1 MILQMLALAQK
12 SPGDPTK
19 DLPTDPRNQQAVG
32 ILFFAIL
39 PLAFSMLGDPSAS
52 NLLICGS
59 LLAIFGGSL
68 VSISLGLK
76 DAERYDARP
85 VARKARIP
93 GRILGSV
100 GMGLGVA
107 LTVLVRGGDI
117 TQIGLLGLI
126 ATVLSLIA
134 FGIDPLKDKGLETT
148 RDRQIYKTSKLRRR
162 AETQLGIIGRVVKPL
177 GDADLLPDLHRFEGA
192 VQRML
197 QAVEDDP
204 ERARSLQKYLG
215 VYLDG
220 AAEAATRFVAVYRNT
235 GDSDAHARFGT
246 LIRDLGHAFDRKA
259 TEYAA
264 QGRDKMNVQI
274 DVLSESLAREAARG

>member
-1 MILQMLALAQK
+1 MISEAFSLGKTPASKPAK
-12 SPGDPTK
+12 SAPK
-19 DLPTDPRNQQAVG
+19 DPRNQQAVG

-39 PLAFSMLGDPSAS
+39 PLAFSMLGDPSAA
-52 NLLICGS
+52 NLAICGG
-59 LLAIFGGSL
+59 LLAVFGISL
-68 VSISLGLK
+68 FGISLGLK
-76 DAERYDARP
+76 GAERYNSQDI
-85 VARKARIP
+85 ARKARFP

-100 GMGLGVA
+100 GMGIGCA
-107 LTVLVRGGDI
+107 LTAGLRGSDLGQIAVLAV
-117 TQIGLLGLI
+117 I
-126 ATVLSLIA
+126 ATVLSLLA
-134 FGIDPLKDKGLETT
+134 FGIDPLKDKGLETVK
-148 RDRQIYKTSKLRRR
+148 DRQVYKTSKLRRR
-162 AETQLGIIGRVVKPL
+162 AEAQVAVIGKVVKPL
-177 GDADLLPDLHRFEGA
+177 GDAELLPDLRRFEDA

-220 AAEAATRFVAVYRNT
+220 AAEAATRFVAVYRST
-235 GDSDAHARFGT
+235 GDVDAHARFGT
-246 LIRDLGHAFDRKA
+246 LIRDLGGAFDRKA